1 MTDIPEQERSITE
14 EFRIVANQFVE
25 ADGAASLMEE
35 MKTTQL
41 AQMKSNLMAIEGD
54 MSDARA
60 ERLVKSGSEWPEYIE
75 NMVENRTKANKLKL
89 QLEWIRMRERE
100 LDRSS
105 WLERSERKMGRSVT

>member
-1 MTDIPEQERSITE
+1 MKDMPDHERSITE

-35 MKTTQL
+35 MKSTQL
-41 AQMKSNLMAIEGD
+41 AQMKTRLMESEGD
-54 MSDARA
+54 MSDAKA
-60 ERLVKSGSEWPEYIE
+60 ERVVKSGEDWPAYIE
-75 NMVENRTKANKLKL
+75 KMVENRTKANKLRL

-100 LDRSS
+100 LDRMS